1 MKEDIKHIIQRYFTD
16 KPVHKAYL
24 FGSMARQ
31 DNDLNSDIDILV
43 ELDYENGAD
52 YFIFFNMQDQ
62 LTRLLNKKVDLVSA
76 NGLSKY
82 IQPIID
88 KEKVLIY
95 ERKNS

>member
-1 MKEDIKHIIQRYFTD
+1 VKKDIKQIIQHYFTD

-31 DNDLNSDIDILV
+31 EDDLNSDIDILV
-43 ELDYENGAD
+43 ELDYEKGAD

-62 LTRLLNKKVDLVSA
+62 LTRLLSKKVDLVSA
-76 NGLSKY
+76 NGLSTY
-82 IQPIID
+82 IKPIID

>member
-1 MKEDIKHIIQRYFTD
+1 MREDYKHIIQNYFTD

-24 FGSMARQ
+24 FGSMARRQ
-31 DNDLNSDIDILV
+31 DDINSDIDILV

-52 YFIFFNMQDQ
+52 YFIFFNMQEQ
-62 LTRLLNKKVDLVSA
+62 LSNLLNKKVDLVSA
-76 NGLSKY
+76 AGLSKY
-82 IQPIID
+82 IKPIID